1 MEALLE
7 RMAETA
13 VQNVWFAP
21 LLALLAGVLSSLMP
35 CSLPTVPLVI
45 AYVGGSAEKDGKKAF
60 FYSLAFAAGSAVSFV
75 CLALI
80 AVTAGRLIGI
90 YSRGWLIFLACLMF
104 AMALQTWEIVN
115 FIPSSNLL
123 SKNRFTGFAG
133 TIAAGILA
141 GIFSSPCSTPVLIA
155 LLSVIAAEESII
167 RGTVLMLFYAL
178 GHGFLAVIAGSS
190 VGFVQKLSES
200 RQYERLS
207 AVLKYTMG
215 MVILLTGI
223 YMLYL
228 AF

>member
-7 RMAETA
+7 RLAEAA
-13 VQNVWFAP
+13 VQSVWFAP
-21 LLALLAGVLSSLMP
+21 LLVLLAGMLASLMP

-80 AVTAGRLIGI
+80 AVTAGRLLGI
-90 YSRGWLIFLACLMF
+90 YSRAWLIFLACLMF
-104 AMALQTWEIVN
+104 AMAFQVWEIVN

-123 SKNRFTGFAG
+123 SKNSFTGFAG
-133 TIAAGILA
+133 AFAAGLLA

-155 LLSVIAAEESII
+155 LLSVIAAKESIV
-167 RGTVLMLFYAL
+167 RGTALMLCYSL
-178 GHGFLAVIAGSS
+178 GHGFLAVVAGSS

-200 RQYERLS
+200 RRYGTFS
-207 AVLKYTMG
+207 AVLKYAMG
-215 MVILLTGI
+215 TVILLTGI